1 MLTNNNLCVHAV
13 CKAVDLDSD
22 CLSDGVDGGTHS
34 DSSEFLRDLVVTPPI
49 EAENHEAESDV
60 PISVKRNLS

>member
-1 MLTNNNLCVHAV
+1 VFTQSAKLLIWILIV
-13 CKAVDLDSD
+13 CLMVLMVVPI
-22 CLSDGVDGGTHS
+22 LIP
-34 DSSEFLRDLVVTPPI
+34 EFLRDLVVTPPI